1 MQLLQ
6 ALFENADLPTDFK
19 EKTTVVFEAAVNE
32 AVAAQLVT
40 IQESFDAKVD
50 TAKEKYVTEAAEA
63 VNAIV
68 ESTVLEWAKENAV
81 ALDSA
86 AKATLAESFLT
97 DLRGMFEKADIEM
110 SGDAAGQEITKLTE
124 SNAKLVTES
133 QELKIQVTEAQAKLT
148 QMNVKTIIDEMTADL
163 PETTAGRAR
172 KLCEAFEFKTEADFR
187 EKVGMVIEA
196 VAGIKGT
203 FNADGTIVPVIGTST
218 EQAQAN
224 TAAGVHAPEDGELV
238 NKPARAKVKSAEGAK
253 GTPESS
259 QAALRESLQNK
270 IDLVA
275 PLHGKNL
282 IEEAMKLYK

>member
-19 EKTTVVFEAAVNE
+19 EKTVTLFEAAVDE
-32 AVAAQLVT
+32 KVATQLKA
-40 IQESFDAKVD
+40 IQESFDQKVD
-50 TAKEKYVTEAAEA
+50 GAKADFITEATS
-63 VNAIV
+63 NIDAIV
-68 ESTVLEWAKENAV
+68 EATVLEWAKENAV
-81 ALDSA
+81 PLDSQ

-110 SGDAAGQEITKLTE
+110 SGDAAGQELAKLTE
-124 SNAKLVTES
+124 QNTKLVNES
-133 QELKIQVTEAQAKLT
+133 MELKTQVESVNGQLT
-148 QMNVKTIIDEMTADL
+148 KMSMKAIIDEMTAEL
-163 PETTAGRAR
+163 PDTTASRAR
-172 KLCEAFEFKTEADFR
+172 KLCESFDFKSDEDFR
-187 EKVGMVIEA
+187 SKVGMVIEA

-203 FNADGTIVPVIGTST
+203 FNADGTTVPVIGTGT
-218 EQAQAN
+218 EQAQAD
-224 TAAGVHAPEDGELV
+224 TAAGVHAPEDGELIT
-238 NKPARAKVKSAEGAK
+238 KPAGAKIKSAEGAK

-259 QAALRESLQNK
+259 QAALKEALQNK